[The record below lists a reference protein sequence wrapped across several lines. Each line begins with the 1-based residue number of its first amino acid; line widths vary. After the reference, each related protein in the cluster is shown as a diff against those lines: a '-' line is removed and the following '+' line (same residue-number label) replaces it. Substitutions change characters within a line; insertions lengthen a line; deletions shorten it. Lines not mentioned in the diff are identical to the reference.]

1 MNIIVQFK
9 QNDFVLFVTID
20 EKNNIWVESRNEMEF
35 FQYVADSS
43 CKTSLVKI
51 IRNEKEELLSILEK
65 DENVKLCMKRK
76 YPVETPQMSKNLRYY
91 NVFCEFR
98 SDYNFR

>member
-20 EKNNIWVESRNEMEF
+20 RENTIWVESRTEMEF

-43 CKTSLVKI
+43 GKTSLIKI
-51 IRNEKEELLSILEK
+51 VGNEKKKILKILEK
-65 DENVKLCMKRK
+65 DANVKLCMNRK

-91 NVFCEFR
+91 NVFKIQ
-98 SDYNFR
+98 SK